1 MNTSTLD
8 VLDENLEFI
17 DYMRMG
23 ETIEIF
29 KFNNTGLTTNIKEH
43 IYKFARWMEDAFEI
57 YSEDVFDYVYAF
69 ICKRVK
75 ISDEIYY
82 SKHPFS

>member
-17 DYMRMG
+17 DYMQMG
-23 ETIEIF
+23 DTIEIF

-57 YSEDVFDYVYAF
+57 D
-69 ICKRVK
+69 
-75 ISDEIYY
+75 
-82 SKHPFS
+82 